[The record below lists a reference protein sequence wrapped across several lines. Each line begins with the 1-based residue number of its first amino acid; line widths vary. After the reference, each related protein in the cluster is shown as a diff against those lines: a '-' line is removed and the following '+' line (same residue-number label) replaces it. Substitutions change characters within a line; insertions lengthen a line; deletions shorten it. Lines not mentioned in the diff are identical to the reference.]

1 MKTKLLYLCLFAI
14 GISYAQIP
22 TANLV
27 GQYNFNN
34 GTLTDDINNIS
45 LTKTGN
51 SSTTIADRNGNPN
64 QAIFLYND
72 ALTRPDIDFDVSN
85 ANPYLPRTI
94 SFWLKTNTTDNNARI
109 IYNDNNKTSAT
120 DTDFK
125 GLSVYLK
132 NGKVNAMN
140 RVGTHGNLFT
150 NQTVIS
156 DNLWHHVVIQA
167 YSTQVGSQK
176 RFFTFIFVD
185 GVKTGATGYL
195 TSGNT
200 SPKVNKHIGNVSFS
214 RLKSILLPS
223 TLKYQE
229 GIDDILFYR
238 RILSDAEVNQ
248 LGGFTGTI
256 YVNEAATGTNTGNS
270 WANAYTDLQSALATT
285 NSSNKIW
292 VAKGTY
298 KPSTTN
304 RDASFVIKNN
314 IYGGFAGTET
324 TLADRDMS
332 LIHTTNATI
341 LSGDLLNDD
350 ATTVN
355 FNDNTRDDNSKHVVE
370 ITVNDLEING
380 LTIKDGYADATS
392 GDDRFGAGIF
402 KATTVNTTTIKNCI
416 VKNNVAL
423 TGAGLSLTTTSNSN
437 ITIDACIIENNLA
450 NAAAGLDFHMSASN
464 KTMNITITN
473 TLFKDNKTDDDASK
487 NRKGSGAS
495 AARLRAYF
503 AGVTLNANI
512 VNNTFVNNSS
522 LGTISTV
529 TDYPTIDFTRAS
541 GNFGTVAI
549 ANNIFWGN
557 TKNGGATAKAI
568 GRASS
573 NTLLITN
580 STQKILNNI
589 DEDSFS
595 LISGTTATSSAN
607 PNLDSNFEL
616 TTGSPAIDSGSNTE
630 LPNGILLDLKGNQRI
645 FNTTID
651 RGAYEFGSSPL
662 GINNF
667 FVEEEFTIYP
677 NPTTTVLNIKMN
689 SNFKN
694 ATIYSVLGAKV
705 LETTSKTITTSNLK
719 NGMYLIKIETE
730 NGSISTKRF
739 FKQ

>member
-270 WANAYTDLQSALATT
+270 WANAFTDLQSALAIS
-285 NSSNKIW
+285 NHSDNKIW

-298 KPSTTN
+298 KPSTTD

-350 ATTVN
+350 ASSVN

-370 ITVNDLEING
+370 ITFNHLEING

-402 KATTVNTTTIKNCI
+402 KATTVNITTIKNCI
-416 VKNNVAL
+416 IKNNVAF
-423 TGAGLSLTTTSNSN
+423 TGAGLALTTTSNSN
-437 ITIDACIIENNLA
+437 IIIDACIIENNLA
-450 NAAAGLDFHMSASN
+450 NAAAGLDFHMSGTN
-464 KTMNITITN
+464 KTMNIAITN
-473 TLFKDNKTDDDASK
+473 TLFKGNKTDDDASK

-630 LPNGILLDLKGNQRI
+630 LPSGILLDLKGNQRI
-645 FNTTID
+645 FNTTVD
-651 RGAYEFGSSPL
+651 MGAYEFGSSPL
-662 GINNF
+662 GVNNF
-667 FVEEEFTIYP
+667 IVEEFSIYP
-677 NPTTTVLNIKMN
+677 NPTSSILNIETNSEVKKVVIYN
-689 SNFKN
+689 LQGQKVIENNVTKIDVSNFSKGIYILQVTTKN
-694 ATIYSVLGAKV
+694 
-705 LETTSKTITTSNLK
+705 NR
-719 NGMYLIKIETE
+719 
-730 NGSISTKRF
+730 ISTKKF
-739 FKQ
+739 IKN